1 MKRNFAETFIEP
13 EEETLAR
20 LGYHVDPAG
29 KPMDI
34 SNSNFNFSF
43 ILNGGL
49 SDIQSFFLGEFL
61 PNWAPP
67 ASGAGLEAG
76 NHVEVTYPVHID
88 PQLSASA
95 GDTQQNQEPL
105 FPDDDDHDD
114 DTAAAQGVEFDRG
127 FCRDSK

>member
-1 MKRNFAETFIEP
+1 MKRNFAETFIDPELDLEP

-29 KPMDI
+29 
-34 SNSNFNFSF
+34 
-43 ILNGGL
+43 
-49 SDIQSFFLGEFL
+49 EFL

-67 ASGAGLEAG
+67 APGAGLEAD
-76 NHVEVTYPVHID
+76 NHVEVAYPAHID

-105 FPDDDDHDD
+105 FLDDDDHDDDNHDD

-127 FCRDSK
+127 FYRDSK